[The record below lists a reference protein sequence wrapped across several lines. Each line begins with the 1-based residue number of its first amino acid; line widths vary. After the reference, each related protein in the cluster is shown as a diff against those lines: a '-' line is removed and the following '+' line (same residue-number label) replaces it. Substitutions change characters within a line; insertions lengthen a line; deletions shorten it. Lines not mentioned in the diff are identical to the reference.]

1 MSPAAFG
8 ALTLRCVRLVSPEA
22 PGWREMIPTGA
33 PYSRGHSLW
42 TVVCAFLTPS
52 LPSVIIFMHMR
63 KAHSSFR
70 VQLNYS
76 MSRAF
81 VNGFGQNFQ
90 SAVLDAACLFRY
102 NKNIESTF
110 LFYNREEFPV
120 KILKVKCLAPTR
132 LDNYLM
138 QQYPA
143 LTPGRL
149 NKALRENKIKLNGK
163 KQPLSTRVMA
173 GDEIKL
179 FILDEVLDA
188 DRRVEGPAWKNARGP
203 AQVVYDCPQIV
214 IVNKPA
220 GLAVDGPEDDTLL
233 NRTLLYLN
241 QQGEYKENDLYTPA
255 LCHRLDTGTSGL
267 VIVAKTP
274 EAEELFLAA
283 IKNRE
288 VKKTYLC
295 VTFGR
300 PTPPD
305 ATLGGYLLKDADRG
319 IVKIVEDKQP
329 GAKEVETRYET
340 IAVSG
345 RLALLKVQL
354 ITGRTHQIRA
364 HMASIGC
371 PILGDSKYGNN
382 TANRELK
389 LKYQALCAWEL
400 TMPRFNQPDFEFLSG
415 KTFRAPKPWY
425 YSQVLD
431 GTLK

>member
-22 PGWREMIPTGA
+22 PGRRKMIPTGA
-33 PYSRGHSLW
+33 PYSHGRSLW

-52 LPSVIIFMHMR
+52 LPSVIIFMHIR

-132 LDNYLM
+132 LDNYLT
-138 QQYPA
+138 QQFPA

-188 DRRVEGPAWKNARGP
+188 DRRVEGPAWKNARGL
-203 AQVVYDCPQIV
+203 AQVVYDCPQII

-329 GAKEVETRYET
+329 GARDVETRYET

-400 TMPRFNQPDFEFLSG
+400 TMPHFNQPDFAFLSG
-415 KTFRAPKPWY
+415 KTFHAPKPWY
-425 YSQVLD
+425 YNQVLD

>member
-1 MSPAAFG
+1 MQELHVKSLLP
-8 ALTLRCVRLVSPEA
+8 VRLD
-22 PGWREMIPTGA
+22 
-33 PYSRGHSLW
+33 
-42 TVVCAFLTPS
+42 
-52 LPSVIIFMHMR
+52 
-63 KAHSSFR
+63 K
-70 VQLNYS
+70 
-76 MSRAF
+76 
-81 VNGFGQNFQ
+81 
-90 SAVLDAACLFRY
+90 
-102 NKNIESTF
+102 
-110 LFYNREEFPV
+110 
-120 KILKVKCLAPTR
+120 
-132 LDNYLM
+132 YLM
-138 QQYPA
+138 EQFPA
-143 LTPGRL
+143 LGLGRL

-163 KQPLSTRVMA
+163 KQPLATRVQN
-173 GDEIKL
+173 GDVIRVYL
-179 FILDEVLDA
+179 LDDQLGLTSQ
-188 DRRVEGPAWKNARGP
+188 EGPEFLQARAP
-203 AQVVYDCPQIV
+203 AEFIYENDDLIV
-214 IVNKPA
+214 ANKPA
-220 GLAVDGPEDDTLL
+220 GIPVDGDEADTLL
-233 NRTLLYLN
+233 NRVLRRLY
-241 QQGEYKENDLYTPA
+241 EEKRWDAVHEPR

-300 PTPPD
+300 PMPPD

-329 GAKEVETRYET
+329 GAKDVETRYET

-400 TMPRFNQPDFEFLSG
+400 TMPHFNQPDFEFLSG
-415 KTFRAPKPWY
+415 KTFHAPKPWY
-425 YSQVLD
+425 YQQVLD

>member
-1 MSPAAFG
+1 M
-8 ALTLRCVRLVSPEA
+8 T
-22 PGWREMIPTGA
+22 
-33 PYSRGHSLW
+33 
-42 TVVCAFLTPS
+42 
-52 LPSVIIFMHMR
+52 
-63 KAHSSFR
+63 
-70 VQLNYS
+70 
-76 MSRAF
+76 
-81 VNGFGQNFQ
+81 
-90 SAVLDAACLFRY
+90 
-102 NKNIESTF
+102 
-110 LFYNREEFPV
+110 
-120 KILKVKCLAPTR
+120 ILKVKCLAPTR

-138 QQYPA
+138 QQFPA
-143 LTPGRL
+143 LNPGRL

-179 FILDEVLDA
+179 FILDDVLDA
-188 DRRVEGPAWKNARGP
+188 DKRVDGPAWKNARGP
-203 AQVVYDCPQIV
+203 AQVVYDCPQIL

-220 GLAVDGPEDDTLL
+220 GLAVDGPDDDTLL
-233 NRTLLYLN
+233 NRALLYLN
-241 QQGEYKENDLYTPA
+241 QQGEYKENDVYTPA

-267 VIVAKTP
+267 VIIAKTP

-283 IKNRE
+283 IKSRE

-305 ATLGGYLLKDADRG
+305 ATLGGYLLKD
-319 IVKIVEDKQP
+319 
-329 GAKEVETRYET
+329 VETRYET

-400 TMPRFNQPDFEFLSG
+400 TMPHFNQPDFEFLSG
-415 KTFRAPKPWY
+415 KTFHAPKPWY
-425 YSQVLD
+425 YQQVLD

>member
-1 MSPAAFG
+1 MQELHVKSLLP
-8 ALTLRCVRLVSPEA
+8 VRLD
-22 PGWREMIPTGA
+22 
-33 PYSRGHSLW
+33 
-42 TVVCAFLTPS
+42 
-52 LPSVIIFMHMR
+52 
-63 KAHSSFR
+63 K
-70 VQLNYS
+70 
-76 MSRAF
+76 
-81 VNGFGQNFQ
+81 
-90 SAVLDAACLFRY
+90 
-102 NKNIESTF
+102 
-110 LFYNREEFPV
+110 
-120 KILKVKCLAPTR
+120 
-132 LDNYLM
+132 YLM
-138 QQYPA
+138 EQFPA
-143 LTPGRL
+143 LGLGRL

-163 KQPLSTRVMA
+163 KQPLATRVQN
-173 GDEIKL
+173 GDVIRVYL
-179 FILDEVLDA
+179 LDDQLGLTSQ
-188 DRRVEGPAWKNARGP
+188 EGPEFLQARAP
-203 AQVVYDCPQIV
+203 AEFIYENDDLIV
-214 IVNKPA
+214 ANKPA
-220 GLAVDGPEDDTLL
+220 GIPVDGDEADTLL
-233 NRTLLYLN
+233 NRVLRRLY
-241 QQGEYKENDLYTPA
+241 EEKRWDATHEPR

-300 PTPPD
+300 PMPPD